1 MDLMGEGVND
11 LFFFR
16 LLFEWKYNVLYLN
29 NIIALTL
36 MIYKFIIIMKERYI

>member
-1 MDLMGEGVND
+1 MDLMGEGVNV
-11 LFFFR
+11 LFSFK

-36 MIYKFIIIMKERYI
+36 MLFKCNVIMIER